1 MTTFIRPVEGTVTRD
16 FYHPDSVYVGGQ
28 HMAIDIGAAT
38 GTPIRAIADGQVVA
52 DAWDTYSGHYVA
64 LKHAGG
70 WRSTYRHL
78 VTSSPLAVGQTVRQ
92 RETIGSVGTTGL
104 STGPHLH
111 FDLWNSNKQ
120 SPEAILKNGWWA
132 HDPDSY
138 LGRED
143 VAAPAAEEPAPA
155 TPPER
160 SGETYTVKA
169 GDSLSSIA
177 SDYPGVSW
185 QDFYAINKDVIGDD
199 PNAIP
204 PGMVLTIPQAGA
216 TTYTVQPGDNL
227 SIIADKYRGVS
238 SQDLYEANKETI
250 GSSPDLIQ
258 PGMVLV
264 IP

>member
-16 FYHPDSVYVGGQ
+16 FYFRDSVYVGGQ
-28 HMAIDIGAAT
+28 HMAIDIAAT
-38 GTPIRAIADGQVVA
+38 AGTPIKAIADGEVVA
-52 DAWDTYSGHYVA
+52 DAWDSYSGHYVA

-132 HDPDSY
+132 HDPDLN
-138 LGRED
+138 LGREA
-143 VAAPAAEEPAPA
+143 VTAPLAEEP
-155 TPPER
+155 TPPEP

-177 SDYPGVSW
+177 GDYPGVSW
-185 QDFYAINKDVIGDD
+185 QDFHSINKDVIGDD
-199 PNAIP
+199 PNAIL
-204 PGMVLTIPQAGA
+204 PGMVLTIPQAGT

-238 SQDLYEANKETI
+238 SQDLYAANKETI
-250 GSSPDLIQ
+250 GSDPDLIQ
-258 PGMVLV
+258 SGMVLV